1 MCLGSI
7 QAFNDMLNSSGEDL
21 FQSFTGLVSDTASNI
36 TSQCLAAPQEKVF
49 HEFMTPKLWLTS
61 YESYF
66 MKWEP
71 HAKVR
76 QSFEYVPGF
85 YQVVSQADLSKALGN
100 DLDLTNATQA
110 GK

>member
-1 MCLGSI
+1 
-7 QAFNDMLNSSGEDL
+7 
-21 FQSFTGLVSDTASNI
+21 
-36 TSQCLAAPQEKVF
+36 
-49 HEFMTPKLWLTS
+49 
-61 YESYF
+61 

-100 DLDLTNATQA
+100 DLELTNATQA
-110 GK
+110 GKWSKSLSSVIMKTLFLEASFEFLDAMLVSNYSDQINEGIFTKYTDSLIVH